1 MTNPCW
7 TSQDDENLKP
17 TYYYDEGHYPHSWDK
32 VKPES
37 IEIVDGIFRKTGIDY
52 ELRDRSVNA
61 RNGYTVQCDFIMG
74 LWRDGIDYMKAVG
87 YACHWL
93 AIFNQLNGIEEECV
107 MITIR
112 VGTATHYFAT
122 WLSCWQFLDIFS
134 AWLWWDDD
142 IEIKPLSEVD
152 VL

>member
-1 MTNPCW
+1 
-7 TSQDDENLKP
+7 
-17 TYYYDEGHYPHSWDK
+17 
-32 VKPES
+32 
-37 IEIVDGIFRKTGIDY
+37 
-52 ELRDRSVNA
+52 
-61 RNGYTVQCDFIMG
+61 
-74 LWRDGIDYMKAVG
+74 
-87 YACHWL
+87 
-93 AIFNQLNGIEEECV
+93 

-112 VGTATHYFAT
+112 VGIVTLSFAT